1 MLVSTAFV
9 AGGDVTVVV
18 ATGFLELG
26 FQQGRITWAF
36 EQMVTRDLDH
46 TPLTG

>member
-1 MLVSTAFV
+1 MLVTTALV

-18 ATGFLELG
+18 ATRFLELR
-26 FQQGRITWAF
+26 FQQWCITRAF